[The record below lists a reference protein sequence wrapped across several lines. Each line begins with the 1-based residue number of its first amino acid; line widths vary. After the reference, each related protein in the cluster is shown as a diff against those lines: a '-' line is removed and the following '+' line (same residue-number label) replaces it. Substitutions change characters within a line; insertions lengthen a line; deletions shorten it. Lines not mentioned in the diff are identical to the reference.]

1 MRIGIESTFVGCV
14 ISVNIVNS
22 VHLVN
27 RIKGGYDAPV
37 GGEVGYYYYYYYFPI
52 NSFRR

>member
-22 VHLVN
+22 VYLVNRSVYLVN

-37 GGEVGYYYYYYYFPI
+37 GGEVSYYY
-52 NSFRR
+52 